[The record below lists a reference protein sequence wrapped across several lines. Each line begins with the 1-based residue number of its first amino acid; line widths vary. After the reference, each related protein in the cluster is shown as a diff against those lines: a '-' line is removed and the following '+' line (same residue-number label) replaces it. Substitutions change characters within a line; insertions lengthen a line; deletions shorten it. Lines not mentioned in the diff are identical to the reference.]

1 MTAGTAFGGTQVVV
15 TGSAGFIGTHLVRA
29 LARAGAAV
37 IGIDRRAAPPGAP
50 GAHHRLDLGTDDAR
64 VTLGEL
70 LSEAD
75 AVFHLAARP
84 GVRGHGAP
92 LERARW
98 RDNVDAGQHV
108 VALTPA
114 HVPLVVTSSSSVY
127 GGARRCHGR
136 LRASREDDVLAP
148 LGGYARTKVALEAI
162 CARRAAA
169 GGVVAV
175 ARPFTVAGEGQRSD
189 MALSQ
194 WLDDA
199 ARGRPVRVLGSLTRC
214 RDVTDVHDVV
224 RGLLALAVR
233 GETTTVNL
241 GTGSPVTL
249 GDLVDEV
256 ATVVARPIRVVVAP
270 AGAEEPPA
278 TRAHTQR
285 CRAVCGF
292 VPRTDLTSLVR
303 RQRVLD
309 ASPAAA

>member
-1 MTAGTAFGGTQVVV
+1 M
-15 TGSAGFIGTHLVRA
+15 
-29 LARAGAAV
+29 
-37 IGIDRRAAPPGAP
+37 P
-50 GAHHRLDLGTDDAR
+50 
-64 VTLGEL
+64 
-70 LSEAD
+70 
-75 AVFHLAARP
+75 
-84 GVRGHGAP
+84 RG
-92 LERARW
+92 
-98 RDNVDAGQHV
+98 
-108 VALTPA
+108 
-114 HVPLVVTSSSSVY
+114 
-127 GGARRCHGR
+127 
-136 LRASREDDVLAP
+136 EDDVLAP
-148 LGGYARTKVALEAI
+148 LGGYACTKVALEAI

-199 ARGRPVRVLGSLTRC
+199 AHGRPLRVLGSLTRC

-249 GDLVDEV
+249 RDLVDEV
-256 ATVVARPIRVVVAP
+256 ATVVARPIRVVMAP
-270 AGAEEPPA
+270 AGAEEPAA
-278 TRAHTQR
+278 TRAHTRR

-292 VPRTDLTSLVR
+292 VPRTDLASLVR

-309 ASPAAA
+309 ASSAAA